1 MIINGLQKLTLL
13 DFPGKTACTVFLG
26 GCNYACPFCHNAPL
40 ALPGR
45 ERDEIGEEEL
55 LSFLKKRQGLL
66 EGVCITG
73 GEPTLRRDLP
83 EFISKIKALGYLVKL
98 DTNGTRPEMIRELLD
113 KGVLDYIAMDIKA
126 PVYKY
131 DILAGVENAFTDKVL
146 QSIELIKNSGIDRE
160 FRTTVTDELHTAEDI
175 AAIAGL
181 IKGEKRY
188 FLQPY
193 KDSGDIICPGFTP
206 PSGEKLAA
214 FMEAGRKAVPD
225 IALRAE

>member
-181 IKGEKRY
+181 IKGRKGISSSPIRTQAISSAPALPHLPEKN
-188 FLQPY
+188 LQHLW
-193 KDSGDIICPGFTP
+193 KRGAKQCP
-206 PSGEKLAA
+206 
-214 FMEAGRKAVPD
+214 
-225 IALRAE
+225 I

>member
-40 ALPGR
+40 VLPER
-45 ERDEIGEEEL
+45 ERDEISEDEFFT
-55 LSFLKKRQGLL
+55 FLKRRQGLL

-73 GEPTLRRDLP
+73 GEPTLRRGLD
-83 EFISKIKALGYLVKL
+83 EFIAKIKELGYLVKL
-98 DTNGTRPEMIRELLD
+98 DTNGTRPEIVKSLLE
-113 KGVLDYIAMDIKA
+113 KGLLDYIAMDIKA
-126 PVYKY
+126 PIYKY
-131 DILAGVENAFTDKVL
+131 DILAGVDNAFTDKVL
-146 QSIELIKNSGIDRE
+146 ESIELVKNSGIDHE

-175 AAIAGL
+175 ASIAEL

-193 KDSGDIICPGFTP
+193 KDSGDIICPGFNAP
-206 PSGEKLAA
+206 DSAKLAS
-214 FMEAGRKAVPD
+214 FLESGRKYVTN